1 MNSLIFDFGNGISIH
16 NIIGRGIVITFPSYL
31 KNKEIQ
37 PLFKQHVGDKWIF
50 EFTNTDL
57 AEKIVEVKG
66 VEIFNSFLKNESP
79 YALCFGGQFNKEQ
92 IDLMKHGQVSF
103 RKIINNAPIKC

>member
-1 MNSLIFDFGNGISIH
+1 MQLICSITVKTL
-16 NIIGRGIVITFPSYL
+16 VITFPSYL

-37 PLFKQHVGDKWIF
+37 PLFKQHVGDKWRF

>member
-37 PLFKQHVGDKWIF
+37 PAFKQHVGDKWIF
-50 EFTNTDL
+50 EFTNTNL
-57 AEKIVEVKG
+57 AEKVVEVKG
-66 VEIFNSFLKNESP
+66 VGIFNSFLKNESP
-79 YALCFGGQFNKEQ
+79 YELCFGGQFNKEQ
-92 IDLMKHGQVSF
+92 IDLMKYGQVSF
-103 RKIINNAPIKC
+103 RKIINNVPIK

>member
-1 MNSLIFDFGNGISIH
+1 MSSLIFDFGNGISIH

-37 PLFKQHVGDKWIF
+37 PLFFQHIGDKWIF
-50 EFTNTDL
+50 EFINTDL
-57 AEKIVEVKG
+57 AEKVVEVKG

-79 YALCFGGQFNKEQ
+79 YALCFGGQFSKEQ

-103 RKIINNAPIKC
+103 RKIINNVPIK

>member
-1 MNSLIFDFGNGISIH
+1 MNTLIYDFENGISIH
-16 NIIGRGIVITFPSYL
+16 NIIGRGIVIAFPSYL

-37 PLFKQHVGDKWIF
+37 PLFKQHIGDKWIF

-57 AEKIVEVKG
+57 SDKIAEVKG

-79 YALCFGGQFNKEQ
+79 YALCFGRQFTKEQ
-92 IDLMKHGQVSF
+92 IDLMKRGQVSF
-103 RKIINNAPIKC
+103 RKIINNTII